1 MGMLTDKTLTTTPKK
16 NDVWLSEEAPRGQG
30 RFCARITPA
39 GTALFYFRYTAP
51 TGKREAILIG
61 PYSEK
66 GVTGFT
72 LKAARVIAQDY
83 SRLYMSGVTDI
94 KGHVERENRLKKAR
108 ATAEETRL
116 LADRVAEENRLE
128 AERRTAE
135 LEASR
140 LTVQGLFDKWE
151 QSARIVNRKDA
162 GKENRRLFEKDV
174 FPAIGHLQAHM
185 IRKGHIMEV
194 TDRLTSRGAVRTAKI
209 VFAALRQMFRF
220 ALARDFVD
228 SDPTAT
234 ISKMEQF
241 GKDTERE
248 RVLTDD
254 EIKLLAKQ
262 IPLARMT
269 PMATAAIW
277 IALSTGCRIGELL
290 KARWEHIDFTNRK
303 WLIPADNSKNGSSL
317 EVYLSDFAVLW
328 FRTLEQHRQNEWIY
342 PARNK
347 AMGDSHTCTKSITK
361 QIGDRQSP
369 NQKSNRT
376 SHTNTLTLPGGP
388 WTPHD
393 LRRTAST
400 IMGDL
405 GIKPEVIDRCQ
416 NHKEENRVRRTYQRY
431 SYQSEMKEAWELL
444 GARLEALAS
453 GNEVAKV
460 IPLRKTA

>member
-1 MGMLTDKTLTTTPKK
+1 MAIIINDKTMTTKPLKK
-16 NDVWLSEEAPRGQG
+16 EVLIVEDAPRGHG
-30 RFCARITPA
+30 RFCLRIFPT
-39 GTALFYFRYTAP
+39 GNKVFCFRYTA
-51 TGKREAILIG
+51 TGSKQRWIVIG
-61 PYSEK
+61 SYDASGK
-66 GVTGFT
+66 AGLT
-72 LKAARVIAQDY
+72 LKEAREKANEY
-83 SRLYMSGVTDI
+83 SRLYQSGIVDLI
-94 KGHVERENRLKKAR
+94 EYFEEQEKIRAAEKAL
-108 ATAEETRL
+108 E
-116 LADRVAEENRLE
+116 LARLE
-128 AERRTAE
+128 AERRAAE

-151 QSARIVNRKDA
+151 KSARIASRKDA
-162 GKENRRLFEKDV
+162 GKENRRLFQKDV

-194 TDRLTSRGAVRTAKI
+194 TDRLTSRGANRTAKI
-209 VFAALRQMFRF
+209 VFSALRQMFRF

-228 SDPTAT
+228 IDPTAT

-262 IPLARMT
+262 IPMARMT
-269 PMATAAIW
+269 PMATSAIW

-290 KARWEHIDFTNRK
+290 KARWEHIDFTARK
-303 WLIPADNSKNGSSL
+303 WLIPADNSKNGSAL
-317 EVYLSDFAVLW
+317 EVYLSDFAVQW
-328 FRTLEQHRQNEWIY
+328 FRTLEKHRHNEWIY

-347 AMGDSHTCTKSITK
+347 AVGDSHTSTKSITK
-361 QIGDRQSP
+361 QIGDRQGP
-369 NQKSNRT
+369 HQKKNRS
-376 SHTNTLTLPGGP
+376 SHTDALLLPGGS

-431 SYQSEMKEAWELL
+431 SYQSEMKAAWVLL
-444 GARLEALAS
+444 GTRLEALVS
-453 GNEVAKV
+453 CNDTAKI
-460 IPLRKTA
+460 IPLHRKTA

>member
-1 MGMLTDKTLTTTPKK
+1 MITDKTLTTTPQK
-16 NDVWLSEEAPRGQG
+16 NDVWLSEDAPRGQG
-30 RFCARITPA
+30 RFCVRITPA
-39 GTALFYFRYTAP
+39 GLRLFYFRYTASS
-51 TGKREAILIG
+51 GKRETVLIG
-61 PYSEK
+61 PYSK
-66 GVTGFT
+66 GGSTGLT
-72 LKAARVIAQDY
+72 LKAARAIAQKY
-83 SRLYMSGVTDI
+83 SRIYKSGIIDI
-94 KGHVERENRLKKAR
+94 KEHIETEQRLNKAR
-108 ATAEETRL
+108 TAAEETKL
-116 LADRVAEENRLE
+116 LADRLAEENRLE
-128 AERRTAE
+128 TERRAAE
-135 LEASR
+135 FEASR

-151 QSARIVNRKDA
+151 VSARIASRKDA

-194 TDRLTSRGAVRTAKI
+194 TDRLTSRGANRTAKI

-228 SDPTAT
+228 IDPTAT

-269 PMATAAIW
+269 PMATSAIW
-277 IALSTGCRIGELL
+277 IALATGCRIGELL
-290 KARWEHIDFTNRK
+290 KARWEHIDFENKK
-303 WLIPADNSKNGSSL
+303 WLISADNSKNGSSL
-317 EVYLSDFAVLW
+317 EVYLSDFALQW
-328 FRTLEQHRQNEWIY
+328 FRTLEQHRHNEWIY

-361 QIGDRQSP
+361 QIGDRQTP
-369 NQKSNRT
+369 NQKINRT

-431 SYQSEMKEAWELL
+431 SYQSEMKSAWELL
-444 GARLEALAS
+444 GARLEALVS

-460 IPLRKTA
+460 IPLHQKAV

>member
-1 MGMLTDKTLTTTPKK
+1 MAIIINDMTLKK
-16 NDVWLSEEAPRGQG
+16 RPAKKDVLVIEDAPRGHG
-30 RFCARITPA
+30 RFCLRITPT
-39 GTALFYFRYTAP
+39 GNRIFYFRYTATGSKQRWIVIGSHDA
-51 TGKREAILIG
+51 TGKAGL
-61 PYSEK
+61 
-66 GVTGFT
+66 T
-72 LKAARVIAQDY
+72 LKDARQQADEY
-83 SRLYMSGVTDI
+83 SRLYQSGIVDLIEYFEEQEKI
-94 KGHVERENRLKKAR
+94 KAAEAALELAR
-108 ATAEETRL
+108 I
-116 LADRVAEENRLE
+116 E
-128 AERRTAE
+128 AERRAAE

-151 QSARIVNRKDA
+151 QSARIASRKDS
-162 GKENRRLFEKDV
+162 GKENRRLFAKDV

-185 IRKGHIMEV
+185 VRKGHIMEV
-194 TDRLTSRGAVRTAKI
+194 TDRLTSRGANRTAKI

-303 WLIPADNSKNGSSL
+303 WLIPADNSKNGSPL
-317 EVYLSDFAVLW
+317 EIYLSDFALLW
-328 FRTLEQHRQNEWIY
+328 FRTLEQHRHNEWIY

-347 AMGDSHTCTKSITK
+347 AMGDSHTSTKSITK

-369 NQKSNRT
+369 NQKKHRT
-376 SHTNTLTLPGGP
+376 SYTGTLTLPGGL

-416 NHKEENRVRRTYQRY
+416 NHKEQNRVRRTYQRY
-431 SYQSEMKEAWELL
+431 SYQSEMKTAWELL
-444 GARLEALAS
+444 GARLEALVS
-453 GNEVAKV
+453 DDEVVKV
-460 IPLRKTA
+460 IPFNKKTA